1 MAPSKRAT
9 GSRSKGSRSA
19 RGRSDD
25 GRSGGGRSGGG
36 RSGGGRSGGTR
47 SGGGRSGGR
56 GLGLGKAIGLSLA
69 LLAFGTG
76 VFVTRAAV
84 RLDRVV
90 RARFEGRLFSVPS
103 RVYSA
108 PTMLSVGLDLDVI
121 GLRDALRRLG
131 YREVADPEVRAPG
144 ATAWG
149 PSRVRF
155 HLRGFEHPT
164 RAEAPRRIELALRDR
179 VIDGIR
185 DLDSGR
191 ELAVAMLEPET
202 VGAYYGP
209 EHEQRE
215 LVRVGGVPRSLI
227 DAVLAVED
235 QRFEVHGGI
244 DWVRVLGAAWANLR
258 AGSIRQGGSTL
269 TQQLV
274 KNFFLTPD
282 RTFERKVQEA
292 AMSVLVEAR
301 YDKSAIL
308 EAYLNEIYLGQRGS
322 TSIHGVGE
330 AARFYFG
337 KPVRLLSV
345 EDAALLA
352 ALIRNPGGGNPFKH
366 PEAARKRRDLV
377 LDLMLEQGRIDPATH
392 QAARE
397 APLDL
402 ADRGAEPRDP
412 RYFLDALRTQLPEIY
427 SREVL
432 ATAGLRIFSTLDVR
446 LQRAAARAVRE
457 GLADL
462 EKRFSELAAADK
474 PKLQACLVALR
485 PQTGEVV
492 ALVGGRDYAE
502 SQFDRC
508 TQARRPAGSS
518 FKPFVYAA
526 ALEAGP
532 SGPMI
537 TLAST
542 LDDSPLSLRTAAGPW
557 QPANYDHQ
565 FHGPVSVRQAL
576 ERSYNVATARLAQ
589 GVGISRVVD
598 MARRVGI
605 TSPLDPYPALAL
617 GAADVTPLEMARA
630 YATFANGGVRL
641 ELMLFEDVA
650 DDAGGTLERRRVEST
665 RAIDPATAFLTV
677 SLLEGVVDR
686 GTARA
691 LRSAGFHGPI
701 AGKTGTSD
709 ESKDLWF
716 AGFTPELV
724 AVVWVGFDEPRA
736 MRHAS
741 ASIALPIWQRFMK
754 EATGGRVPGSFP
766 RPATITVAE
775 IDPLTGALALAG
787 CPRRQPEFFVRG
799 TEPRT
804 VCPGGAPFFAPGEED
819 FDARFPRQREA
830 SRGQDDEGASPAERF
845 GRFLGRLF
853 GREP

>member
-1 MAPSKRAT
+1 MSPSKRAT
-9 GSRSKGSRSA
+9 GSRRRGPRSGANGRSSR
-19 RGRSDD
+19 RGRNA
-25 GRSGGGRSGGG
+25 GR
-36 RSGGGRSGGTR
+36 
-47 SGGGRSGGR
+47 R
-56 GLGLGKAIGLSLA
+56 GLGLRRAIAISLA
-69 LLAFGTG
+69 LLAFGAG
-76 VFVTRAAV
+76 IFVTRAGV

-108 PTMLSVGLDLDVI
+108 PTMLSAGLDVDAI
-121 GLRDALRRLG
+121 GLRSALRRLG
-131 YREVADPEVRAPG
+131 YREGADPEVRAPG
-144 ATAWG
+144 TTAWA
-149 PSRVRF
+149 PDRVRF
-155 HLRGFEHPT
+155 HLRGFDHPT
-164 RAEAPRRIELALRDR
+164 RAETPRRIELILDGRA
-179 VIDGIR
+179 IDSIR
-185 DLDSGR
+185 DLDSQR

-274 KNFFLTPD
+274 KNFFLTPE
-282 RTFERKVQEA
+282 RTFERKFQEA

-330 AARFYFG
+330 ASRFYFG

-377 LDLMLEQGRIDPATH
+377 LDLMLEQGRIDLATH
-392 QAARE
+392 AAARE

-402 ADRGAEPRDP
+402 ADRSAEPRDP

-427 SREVL
+427 SRELL
-432 ATAGLRIFSTLDVR
+432 ATAGLRIFSTIDVR
-446 LQRAAARAVRE
+446 LQRAAAEAVRE

-462 EKRFSELAAADK
+462 EKRFPELVAKDAAR
-474 PKLQACLVALR
+474 LQACVVALR
-485 PQTGEVV
+485 PQTGEVL
-492 ALVGGRDYAE
+492 ALVGGRNYSE

-508 TQARRPAGSS
+508 TRARRPAGSA

-526 ALEAGP
+526 ALEAGNT
-532 SGPMI
+532 GPTI
-537 TLAST
+537 TLASI
-542 LDDSPLSLRTAAGPW
+542 LDDSPLSLRTGSGTW

-565 FHGPVSVRQAL
+565 FHGPVSVRQAI

-589 GVGISRVVD
+589 VVGIPRVVD
-598 MARRVGI
+598 MARRMGI
-605 TSPLDPYPALAL
+605 TSPLDPVPALAL
-617 GAADVTPLEMARA
+617 GAADVTPLELARS
-630 YATFANGGVRL
+630 YATLANGGVRL
-641 ELMLFEDVA
+641 ELMFFEDVA
-650 DDAGGTLERRRVEST
+650 DDDGGTLERRRVEAT
-665 RAIDPATAFLTV
+665 RAIDAGTAFLTV

-691 LRSAGFHGPI
+691 VRAAGFRGPI
-701 AGKTGTSD
+701 AGKTGTSND
-709 ESKDLWF
+709 SKDLWF
-716 AGFTPELV
+716 AGFTPDLV
-724 AVVWVGFDEPRA
+724 AVVWVGFDEPRE

-741 ASIALPIWQRFMK
+741 SSIALPIWQRFMK
-754 EATGGRVPGSFP
+754 AATGGRVQGSFP
-766 RPATITVAE
+766 RPSAIAVAE
-775 IDPLTGALALAG
+775 IDPTTGALALEG
-787 CPRRQPEFFVRG
+787 CPRRQPEFFLRG

-804 VCPGGAPFFAPGEED
+804 VCPDSGYPFFAHGEDE
-819 FDARFPRQREA
+819 FDARFPPQNDGSRDDRE
-830 SRGQDDEGASPAERF
+830 DEQAGPAERF
-845 GRFLGRLF
+845 GRFLVRLL
-853 GREP
+853 GRE

>member
-1 MAPSKRAT
+1 MSPSKRAT
-9 GSRSKGSRSA
+9 GSRRKSA
-19 RGRSDD
+19 RSGNGGASSRRSRGD
-25 GRSGGGRSGGG
+25 GR
-36 RSGGGRSGGTR
+36 
-47 SGGGRSGGR
+47 R
-56 GLGLGKAIGLSLA
+56 GLGLLRAIGISLA
-69 LLAFGTG
+69 LLAFGAG
-76 VFVTRAAV
+76 VFVTRAGV
-84 RLDRVV
+84 RLDKVV

-108 PTMLSVGLDLDVI
+108 PAMLSAGLDVDVV
-121 GLRDALRRLG
+121 GLRDTLRRLG
-131 YREVADPEVRAPG
+131 YREVEDPDVRAPG
-144 ATAWG
+144 TAVWG
-149 PSRVRF
+149 PGRVRF

-164 RAEAPRRIELALRDR
+164 RAEPPRRIELVLDGRA
-179 VIDGIR
+179 IDAIR
-185 DLDSGR
+185 DLDSNR

-215 LVRVGGVPRSLI
+215 LVRVGGVPRPLI

-258 AGSIRQGGSTL
+258 AGSIQQGGSTL

-274 KNFFLTPD
+274 KNFFLTPE
-282 RTFERKVQEA
+282 RTFERKLQEA
-292 AMSVLVEAR
+292 AMAFLVEAR

-330 AARFYFG
+330 ASRFYFG

-352 ALIRNPGGGNPFKH
+352 ALIRNPGGGNPYKH

-377 LDLMLEQGRIDPATH
+377 LDLMLEQGRIDATTH
-392 QAARE
+392 EVARQ

-402 ADRGAEPRDP
+402 ADSTAEPRDP
-412 RYFLDALRTQLPEIY
+412 RFFLDALRTQLPEIY
-427 SREVL
+427 SRDVL

-446 LQRAAARAVRE
+446 LQRAAATAVRE

-462 EKRFSELAAADK
+462 EKRFPELAAKGK

-485 PQTGEVV
+485 PQTGEVL
-492 ALVGGRDYAE
+492 ALVGGRDYAK

-508 TQARRPAGSS
+508 TRARRPAGSS

-526 ALEAGP
+526 ALEAGNA
-532 SGPMI
+532 GPTI
-537 TLAST
+537 TLASI
-542 LDDSPLSLRTAAGPW
+542 LDDSPLSLRTGSGTW
-557 QPANYDHQ
+557 QPVNYDRQ
-565 FHGPVSVRQAL
+565 FHGPVSVRQAI

-589 GVGISRVVD
+589 VVGIPRVVD
-598 MARRVGI
+598 LARRMGI
-605 TSPLDPYPALAL
+605 TSPLDPVPALAL
-617 GAADVTPLEMARA
+617 GAADVTPLELARA
-630 YATFANGGVRL
+630 YATLANGGVRL

-650 DDAGGTLERRRVEST
+650 DDAGGTLERRRVEAT
-665 RAIDPATAFLTV
+665 RAIDAGTAFLTV

-691 LRSAGFHGPI
+691 VRAAGFTGPI
-701 AGKTGTSD
+701 AGKTGTSND
-709 ESKDLWF
+709 AKDLWF
-716 AGFTPELV
+716 AGFTPDLV
-724 AVVWVGFDEPRA
+724 AVAWVGFDEPRE

-741 ASIALPIWQRFMK
+741 SSIALPIWQRFLK
-754 EATGGRVPGSFP
+754 DATGGRVQGAFP
-766 RPATITVAE
+766 RPAAIAVAE
-775 IDPLTGALALAG
+775 IDPATGALALEG
-787 CPRRQPEFFVRG
+787 CPRRQPEFFLRG

-804 VCPGGAPFFAPGEED
+804 VCPDSGYPFFTRGDDD
-819 FDARFPRQREA
+819 FDARFPRR
-830 SRGQDDEGASPAERF
+830 SDDPRVDDDAASPAERF
-845 GRFLGRLF
+845 GRFLGRLL
-853 GREP
+853 GRR

>member
-1 MAPSKRAT
+1 MSPSKRAT
-9 GSRSKGSRSA
+9 GSRRKDSRSGA
-19 RGRSDD
+19 AGRSSRRTRKA
-25 GRSGGGRSGGG
+25 GR
-36 RSGGGRSGGTR
+36 
-47 SGGGRSGGR
+47 R
-56 GLGLGKAIGLSLA
+56 GLGLGRAIAISLA
-69 LLAFGTG
+69 LLAFGAG
-76 VFVTRAAV
+76 IFVTRAAV
-84 RLDRVV
+84 RLDKVV

-108 PTMLSVGLDLDVI
+108 PTMLSAGLDVDAI
-121 GLRDALRRLG
+121 GLRSTLRRLG
-131 YREVADPEVRAPG
+131 YREGTDPEVMAPG
-144 ATAWG
+144 TTAWA
-149 PSRVRF
+149 PNRVRF

-164 RAEAPRRIELALRDR
+164 RAETPRRIELVLDGRM
-179 VIDGIR
+179 IDSIR
-185 DLDSGR
+185 DLDSKR

-215 LVRVGGVPRSLI
+215 LVRVGGVPRPLI

-258 AGSIRQGGSTL
+258 AGSIQQGGSTL

-282 RTFERKVQEA
+282 RTFERKLQEA

-330 AARFYFG
+330 ASRFYFG

-352 ALIRNPGGGNPFKH
+352 ALIRNPGSGNPNKY

-377 LDLMLEQGRIDPATH
+377 LDLMFEQGRIDAATH
-392 QAARE
+392 TAARE
-397 APLDL
+397 APIAL
-402 ADRGAEPRDP
+402 ADRAAEPRDP
-412 RYFLDALRTQLPEIY
+412 RYFLDALRAQLPEIY
-427 SREVL
+427 SRDVL

-446 LQRAAARAVRE
+446 LQRAAATAVRE

-462 EKRFSELAAADK
+462 EKRFPELAAKGK

-485 PQTGEVV
+485 PQTGEVL

-526 ALEAGP
+526 ALEAGNA
-532 SGPMI
+532 GPTI
-537 TLAST
+537 TLASI
-542 LDDSPLSLRTAAGPW
+542 LDDSPLSLRTGSGTW
-557 QPANYDHQ
+557 QPVNYDRE
-565 FHGPVSVRQAL
+565 FHGAVSVRQAI

-589 GVGISRVVD
+589 VVGIPRVVD
-598 MARRVGI
+598 IARRMGI
-605 TSPLDPYPALAL
+605 TSPLDAVPALAL
-617 GAADVTPLEMARA
+617 GAADVTPLEVAHA
-630 YATFANGGVRL
+630 YATLANGGVRPG
-641 ELMLFEDVA
+641 LMLFEDVA
-650 DDAGGTLERRRVEST
+650 DDAGSTLERRRVEAT
-665 RAIDPATAFLTV
+665 RAIDAGTAFLTV

-686 GTARA
+686 GTASSLRA
-691 LRSAGFHGPI
+691 AGFTGPI

-709 ESKDLWF
+709 DSKDLWF
-716 AGFTPELV
+716 AGITPELA
-724 AVVWVGFDEPRA
+724 AVVWVGFDEPRE

-741 ASIALPIWQRFMK
+741 SSIALPVWQRFLK
-754 EATGGRVPGSFP
+754 EATGGRVQGAFP
-766 RPATITVAE
+766 RPSAIAVAE
-775 IDPLTGALALAG
+775 IDPATGALALAG
-787 CPRRQPEFFVRG
+787 CPRRQPEYFLRG
-799 TEPRT
+799 TEPRI
-804 VCPGGAPFFAPGEED
+804 VCPDGGYPFFPQGDDD
-819 FDARFPRQREA
+819 FDARFPRRSDAPRE
-830 SRGQDDEGASPAERF
+830 EGGDGVGPAERF
-845 GRFLGRLF
+845 GRFLGRLL
-853 GREP
+853 GRD